1 MKKKRIAAVLGL
13 ALAGA
18 LALAGCRSNT
28 NGAQVPVI
36 TAEEAKAMMDK
47 GGVTVVDVRTAE
59 EYAGGHIPG
68 AVLVPLDSITEGEM
82 PQALPDQDATLLI
95 YCRSGRRS
103 SIAANTLAAAGYT
116 AVYDFGGINDWPYDT
131 VEGDAP

>member
-1 MKKKRIAAVLGL
+1 MKKKSLAAVLGL

-18 LALAGCRSNT
+18 LALVGCKSN
-28 NGAQVPVI
+28 ASAVKAPVI

-47 GGVTVVDVRTAE
+47 GNVTVVDVRTAE
-59 EYAGGHIPG
+59 EYAGAHIPG
-68 AVLVPLDSITEGEM
+68 AILVPLDSIAEGQM
-82 PQALPDQDATLLI
+82 PEALPDKDATLLI

-103 SIAANTLAAAGYT
+103 NIAANTLAATGYT

-131 VEGDAP
+131 VEGETP

>member
-1 MKKKRIAAVLGL
+1 MNKKRIAAMLGL

-18 LALAGCRSNT
+18 LALVGCRAKSNA
-28 NGAQVPVI
+28 GQVPVI
-36 TAEEAKAMMDK
+36 TAQEAKAMMDE
-47 GGVTVVDVRTAE
+47 GNVTVVDVRTAE

-68 AVLVPLDSITEGEM
+68 AILLPLDSIAEGEM
-82 PQALPDQDATLLI
+82 PEALPDKDATLLI

-103 SIAANTLAAAGYT
+103 NIAANTLAATGYT